1 MEDFVTRDIAVK
13 LQQKGYK
20 KNSLFALNDEQV
32 INPKVIEKYGALS
45 DDGYYEVTKDGGG
58 NLEWDYVYIYQTK
71 LTLRRNII
79 IKRNFVLA
87 PTIHQALKWLREK
100 DIMIE
105 ILINLMDDSKW
116 SFGFR
121 IQTKEYYDRSLKD
134 YLTWEEAAIAAID
147 YCLDVCV

>member
-13 LQQKGYK
+13 LQQKGYN
-20 KNSLFALNDEQV
+20 KNSLFAFNDEQV
-32 INPKVIEKYGALS
+32 INPKVIEKYGTLS
-45 DDGYYEVTKDGGG
+45 DDGYYELTKDGGG

-87 PTIHQALKWLREK
+87 PTIHQTLKWLREK

-105 ILINLMDDSKW
+105 ILINLMDDNKW

-121 IQTKEYYDRSLKD
+121 IQTKEYYDRGLKD

-147 YCLDVCV
+147 YCLDACI

>member
-1 MEDFVTRDIAVK
+1 MEDFVTKDIAIK
-13 LQQKGYK
+13 LQQKGYNK
-20 KNSLFALNDEQV
+20 DSLFAFNDEQV

-45 DDGYYEVTKDGGG
+45 DDGYYELTKDGGG

-71 LTLRRNII
+71 LTLLRNIV

-87 PTIHQALKWLREK
+87 PTIHQTLKWLREK

-105 ILINLMDDSKW
+105 ILINLMDDGKW

-121 IQTKEYYDRSLKD
+121 IQTKEYYDRGLKD

-147 YCLDVCV
+147 YCLDTCV

>member
-1 MEDFVTRDIAVK
+1 MEEFVTRDIAVK
-13 LQQKGYK
+13 LQQKGYNK
-20 KNSLFALNDEQV
+20 DSLFAFNDEQV

-45 DDGYYEVTKDGGG
+45 DDGYYELTKHGGG

-71 LTLRRNII
+71 LTLCRNII

-87 PTIHQALKWLREK
+87 PTIHQTLKWLREK

-105 ILINLMDDSKW
+105 ILINLMDDGKW

-121 IQTKEYYDRSLKD
+121 IQTKDYYDRGLKD
-134 YLTWEEAAIAAID
+134 YLTWEEAAIAAIN
-147 YCLDVCV
+147 YCLNTCV

>member
-1 MEDFVTRDIAVK
+1 MEDFVTRDIAIK
-13 LQQKGYK
+13 LQQKGYNK
-20 KNSLFALNDEQV
+20 DSLFAFNDEQV

-45 DDGYYEVTKDGGG
+45 DDGYYELTKDGGG

-71 LTLRRNII
+71 LTLLRNII

-87 PTIHQALKWLREK
+87 PTIYQTLKWLREK

-105 ILINLMDDSKW
+105 ILINLMDDGKW

-121 IQTKEYYDRSLKD
+121 IQTKEYYDRGLKD

-147 YCLDVCV
+147 YCLDTCV